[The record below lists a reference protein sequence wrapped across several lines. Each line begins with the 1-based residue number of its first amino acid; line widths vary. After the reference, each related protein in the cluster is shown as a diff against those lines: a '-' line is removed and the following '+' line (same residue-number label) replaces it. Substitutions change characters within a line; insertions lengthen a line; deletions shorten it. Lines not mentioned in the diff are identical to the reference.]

1 MAQGVP
7 GRLRPGFFL
16 TFGTTRMVGR
26 QPYTPAVFTPG
37 KIPGTHFQSRPQGSW
52 SRREPRKKSPV
63 TPPGIDT
70 GTSPLVEQ
78 CLNHYATPG
87 PMLDVL
93 KIFYRH
99 FLNFFA
105 YIAGKLLQM
114 AYYVTICKY
123 YKVYISHCRGIISS
137 LL

>member
-1 MAQGVP
+1 
-7 GRLRPGFFL
+7 
-16 TFGTTRMVGR
+16 
-26 QPYTPAVFTPG
+26 
-37 KIPGTHFQSRPQGSW
+37 
-52 SRREPRKKSPV
+52 
-63 TPPGIDT
+63 
-70 GTSPLVEQ
+70 
-78 CLNHYATPG
+78 
-87 PMLDVL
+87 MLDVL